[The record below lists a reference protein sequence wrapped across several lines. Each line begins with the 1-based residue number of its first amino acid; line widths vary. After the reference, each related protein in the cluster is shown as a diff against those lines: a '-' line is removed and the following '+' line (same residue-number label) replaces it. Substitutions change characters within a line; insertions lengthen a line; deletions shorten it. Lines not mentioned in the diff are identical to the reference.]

1 MISSAVP
8 RLQLGRIVAPGEY
21 GHVAR
26 PRLSRRHTLQAHT
39 HDFAEIFWVN
49 EGRGWHLINGRRE
62 RLQPG
67 DLWCIRPEDVHQLV
81 PVGTES
87 LAITNIAFPSE
98 VLEWLRGRY
107 FAGEAKFFWLPTAAR
122 TPVQVDVMRLH
133 ALNSAADKLAVA
145 PRDRLHFE
153 HFLLGIFAELGEPP
167 GELGLEDAPDWLAE
181 ACRRICEP
189 EPLREGVTAFFRL
202 AGRSPEHVSRV
213 TRAML
218 GITPSEYVNR
228 RRIARAAFQ
237 LRMTARPVTE
247 IALDVGYENLSH
259 FFHVFRRLNGT
270 SPRNYR
276 THLAA
281 T

>member
-1 MISSAVP
+1 MTYSAVP
-8 RLQLGRIVAPGEY
+8 KLLLEHIAAPGEF

-26 PRLSRRHTLQAHT
+26 PRLSRRRTLPAHT

-49 EGRGWHLINGRRE
+49 EGRGWHCINGRRE
-62 RLQPG
+62 RLEPG
-67 DLWCIRPEDVHQLV
+67 DLWFIRPQDVHQLV
-81 PVGTES
+81 PVGAQL

-107 FAGEAKFFWLPTAAR
+107 TTGWTRCLGLPSAAGGPVKVDAAC
-122 TPVQVDVMRLH
+122 LH
-133 ALNSAADKLAVA
+133 LLNAAADKLAVA

-153 HFLLGIFAELGEPP
+153 HFLLGVLVEIDSPP
-167 GELGLEDAPDWLAE
+167 IDLGLAGAPDWLGE

-189 EPLREGVTAFFRL
+189 DRLREGVTAFFRL
-202 AGRSPEHVSRV
+202 AGRSPEHVARV
-213 TRAML
+213 TRATL

-228 RRIARAAFQ
+228 RRIAQAAFQ

-247 IALDVGYENLSH
+247 IAFDLGYENLSH

-270 SPRNYR
+270 SPRSYR
-276 THLAA
+276 ARLAA
-281 T
+281 A